1 MLDKRLFKIAPKSK
15 EWVAKVV
22 LFNWMSL
29 IFNIGLIF
37 SIGYVIDNGI
47 QVWLLIIQISFLV
60 LKILM
65 SSKSRRYSVESSNY
79 AKTKIRD
86 VLYHKMID
94 LGNKSTSYLN
104 TATLTQLMGEGVDQL
119 EMYFGNYMPQFFYA
133 ILAPLTLFLVLI
145 GLNFKVS
152 LVLLILVPVIPV
164 SIIVVQ
170 KIAKRILDKYW
181 DSYIVLGNSFLDNI
195 QGLTT
200 LKLYNADEKM
210 HEKMNEESETFRKA
224 TMRLLVMQ
232 LNSISVMD
240 LVAYGGA
247 ALAMVITYNEYVK
260 GSFSLGVAVVF
271 VLISSEFFIPMRQL
285 GSYFHV
291 AMNGLS
297 AADRMFEFLES
308 DKEVEA
314 LEKLDLS
321 FDLVEVKNLSFM
333 YEQKKVLDDLSFKMS
348 VGQFVGIVGESG
360 SGKSTLLKILSKT
373 LDTNAV
379 FVDGVN
385 LSRIDHIYFREHVV
399 LVSDKS
405 TVFKGSIRSNLEI
418 SGVRDEKTL
427 QDICKLV
434 RLQGLDRKVDERG
447 SNLSG
452 GEKQRLIL
460 ARALLF
466 DAKVYLLDE
475 ITSNIDVESEK
486 IIMEV
491 VSNMKNKLVVMVSHR
506 LENVVDADQIIVLD
520 EGSLVGK
527 GLHINLMNVCAP
539 YRSLYTTQKQLE
551 NFMVGEHD
559 A

>member
-1 MLDKRLFKIAPKSK
+1 
-15 EWVAKVV
+15 
-22 LFNWMSL
+22 
-29 IFNIGLIF
+29 
-37 SIGYVIDNGI
+37 
-47 QVWLLIIQISFLV
+47 
-60 LKILM
+60 
-65 SSKSRRYSVESSNY
+65 
-79 AKTKIRD
+79 
-86 VLYHKMID
+86 
-94 LGNKSTSYLN
+94 
-104 TATLTQLMGEGVDQL
+104 
-119 EMYFGNYMPQFFYA
+119 
-133 ILAPLTLFLVLI
+133 
-145 GLNFKVS
+145 
-152 LVLLILVPVIPV
+152 
-164 SIIVVQ
+164 
-170 KIAKRILDKYW
+170 
-181 DSYIVLGNSFLDNI
+181 
-195 QGLTT
+195 
-200 LKLYNADEKM
+200 
-210 HEKMNEESETFRKA
+210 
-224 TMRLLVMQ
+224 
-232 LNSISVMD
+232 
-240 LVAYGGA
+240 
-247 ALAMVITYNEYVK
+247 
-260 GSFSLGVAVVF
+260 
-271 VLISSEFFIPMRQL
+271 
-285 GSYFHV
+285 
-291 AMNGLS
+291 
-297 AADRMFEFLES
+297 
-308 DKEVEA
+308 
-314 LEKLDLS
+314 
-321 FDLVEVKNLSFM
+321 
-333 YEQKKVLDDLSFKMS
+333 
-348 VGQFVGIVGESG
+348 
-360 SGKSTLLKILSKT
+360 
-373 LDTNAV
+373 
-379 FVDGVN
+379 
-385 LSRIDHIYFREHVV
+385 VV